1 MIYHQRRVG
10 TEDVSN
16 SSIIRGLKNSY
27 SPLLTLD
34 YSDKLTVMMEL
45 KWSTVE
51 MFDRILI
58 SEALLHLSSCFSL
71 LKRLCPY
78 MTMIMMSI
86 IIELNMITL
95 ILGFDNILLPILKRI
110 KGLFQIH
117 LTSNQLSTL

>member
-1 MIYHQRRVG
+1 
-10 TEDVSN
+10 
-16 SSIIRGLKNSY
+16 
-27 SPLLTLD
+27 
-34 YSDKLTVMMEL
+34 MMEL

>member
-1 MIYHQRRVG
+1 
-10 TEDVSN
+10 
-16 SSIIRGLKNSY
+16 
-27 SPLLTLD
+27 
-34 YSDKLTVMMEL
+34 MEL

-110 KGLFQIH
+110 EDLFQIQLFSN
-117 LTSNQLSTL
+117 LTILQLQFCNSATRRH

>member
-1 MIYHQRRVG
+1 
-10 TEDVSN
+10 
-16 SSIIRGLKNSY
+16 
-27 SPLLTLD
+27 
-34 YSDKLTVMMEL
+34 MEL

-58 SEALLHLSSCFSL
+58 SEALLLHLSSCFSL

-78 MTMIMMSI
+78 MTMIMRSI